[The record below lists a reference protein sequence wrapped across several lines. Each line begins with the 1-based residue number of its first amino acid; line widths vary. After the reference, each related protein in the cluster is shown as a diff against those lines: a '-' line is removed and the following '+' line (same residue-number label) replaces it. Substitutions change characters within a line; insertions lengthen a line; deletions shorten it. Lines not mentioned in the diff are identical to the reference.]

1 MQSVALFVE
10 QACACRREEPET
22 QGEKKMPQ
30 FEQEYSKSLPQWLAA
45 NISRVLVALFVPVIT
60 FFAMWRAFI
69 FMRES
74 DAPQAMIA
82 LVAIITGVGG
92 VAILYIM
99 ANWFV
104 EQLPAQW
111 TRRLQPFV
119 FVGPAIAI
127 MAWYLFI
134 PALRSFHA
142 SFFDAN
148 TQHFVGLSNYLYT
161 LTDKTMLEA
170 YRNNLFWLIF
180 GTLLSVGFG
189 LLIAILADRSKFE
202 FVAKTLIFLPM
213 AISMVGASV
222 IWKFVYAFKPASAGQ
237 IGLLNAIVV
246 AFGGEPVG
254 WLQLHGWNTFFLI
267 AILVWLQTGYAMVI
281 LSAAIKQV
289 PTEIMEAGR
298 IDGANELQIF
308 FRIIIPTIQGT
319 IVMVPTTVLIM
330 TLKVFDIV
338 YSMTNGLYGTEV
350 IASLQVKQMFRF
362 RDYGRGSAIA
372 ILLLLAVIPIM
383 WYNLRE
389 FFGKREVFK

>member
-1 MQSVALFVE
+1 MSHFE
-10 QACACRREEPET
+10 RESAT
-22 QGEKKMPQ
+22 
-30 FEQEYSKSLPQWLAA
+30 SLSEWLAA
-45 NISRVLVALFVPVIT
+45 NINRVLIAMFVPAVT
-60 FFAMWRAFI
+60 FFVMWRAFI
-69 FMRES
+69 FMRDS
-74 DAPQAMIA
+74 DAPQA
-82 LVAIITGVGG
+82 LVAVIAIITGVGG
-92 VAILYIM
+92 VAILYVM

-104 EQLPAQW
+104 EQLPTLW

-119 FVGPAIAI
+119 FVGPAVAI

-134 PALRSFHA
+134 PTLRSLYA

-148 TQHFVGLSNYLYT
+148 SKHFVGLANYLYT
-161 LTDKTMLEA
+161 LTDPVMLEA
-170 YRNNLFWLIF
+170 YRNNLVWLVF
-180 GTLLSVGFG
+180 GTCLSVGFG
-189 LLIAILADRSKFE
+189 LLIAILADRSRFE
-202 FVAKTLIFLPM
+202 PVAKTLIFLPM

-222 IWKFVYAFKPASAGQ
+222 IWKFIYAFKPAAAGQ
-237 IGLLNAIVV
+237 IGLMNAIVV
-246 AFGGEPVG
+246 ALGGQPVG

-289 PTEIMEAGR
+289 SGEILEAAR

-308 FRIIIPTIQGT
+308 FKVIIPTIQGS
-319 IVMVPTTVLIM
+319 IVMVSTTVLIM

-350 IASLQVKQMFRF
+350 IASLQVKQMFRY
-362 RDYGRGSAIA
+362 RDYGKGSAIA

-389 FFGKREVFK
+389 FFHKREVFK